1 MELIRG
7 NSKHFYITLT
17 VNKQPYKL
25 QSGETALFTIKD
37 RKEKNAKIKYQ
48 KQLTSEHYVDDKLFF
63 KLAPEDTVE
72 WSTGE
77 NGKTY
82 YWDFAV
88 KIGSNNFYTPIQSG
102 EFILLPAL
110 GAVTDIKSE
119 SEEGEDNG

>member
-1 MELIRG
+1 M
-7 NSKHFYITLT
+7 
-17 VNKQPYKL
+17 
-25 QSGETALFTIKD
+25 
-37 RKEKNAKIKYQ
+37 
-48 KQLTSEHYVDDKLFF
+48 DDKLFF
-63 KLAPEDTVE
+63 KLAPEDTVD

-88 KIGSNNFYTPIQSG
+88 KVGSNNFYTPIQSG

-110 GAVTDIKSE
+110 GAVTDIRSE